1 MDSALT
7 EVKSLA
13 PSDAARMEPSHSGY
27 RDHVPIKYILNAGA
41 PHVKTMKDHSCSG
54 KDLPLGYSHC
64 SSPAWVEMQCILF
77 PQRAECIVFSVGM
90 LLHPKPS

>member
-41 PHVKTMKDHSCSG
+41 HM
-54 KDLPLGYSHC
+54 
-64 SSPAWVEMQCILF
+64 
-77 PQRAECIVFSVGM
+77 
-90 LLHPKPS
+90 